1 MGYICTTKFWMSST
15 SSTQNSLLL
24 CQLHKNHMCMCHWKS
39 KLLKEAHDWPCYDL
53 HIPIFFLSTILAFA
67 AAFFSFLGSIF
78 NAVLLASLLLARNE
92 RARVIFHLINVN
104 YFLFSQVTT
113 PFILSVC
120 LADFLFAIVVLPT
133 QATRWQVST
142 APHNPHISF
151 SRFMSRD
158 WEVGVGPEDGM
169 TCQVYPIILFTV
181 QVLISHVFWS

>member
-1 MGYICTTKFWMSST
+1 MLQPPHT
-15 SSTQNSLLL
+15 N
-24 CQLHKNHMCMCHWKS
+24 
-39 KLLKEAHDWPCYDL
+39 
-53 HIPIFFLSTILAFA
+53 FFLSTILAFA

-142 APHNPHISF
+142 APHNPQTF
-151 SRFMSRD
+151 FFRFMSRD

-181 QVLISHVFWS
+181 QVLISHVLAVSLSFLILKSEIYQYSCLWKNWAISTGTTSKLKQSPLTL